1 MRTRGGSADVEA
13 GGAGGLSAEWP
24 WCGGAVMLEW
34 LVLVSL
40 FLAAPREWLVDDN
53 RIATYPVYH
62 EMGRQLRNGSF
73 PLLSDH
79 SWQAAGIAGEYGAA
93 CFHPPT
99 LLFAAL
105 VSTAALPPEWLS
117 LIWIAL
123 WYGVLLT
130 GVYVLARSLAAPPP
144 LAAYAALAAG
154 ASGYLLGLAP
164 AWWIVLHSA
173 AWLPWYWWTLRQA
186 CLAETWRP
194 RLGWTAAAGLVLA
207 LVITAGWNFADF
219 AALVIHAHVA
229 AEAVL
234 RTRSARPLGPAIAAG
249 LSGLCLSAPAWMTH
263 LEYARWSY
271 RAIAKIDLSTPNG
284 AWLGPLDWLGLV
296 VPFADW
302 RGSLVAGP
310 LLGVGTI
317 PLLVVAAAVLLDRGV
332 VRRHAGLFL
341 LAAVAAVLCGLP
353 DVPPLR
359 WMFRFH
365 PLLGLVLAIL
375 SATVLPAVLEQLGRR
390 DAAVRRAVAWCAI
403 ACGVALVA
411 GALVPHRRPLG
422 VAPVIAWGALV
433 TAAGWLGLAGDR
445 RQAAPMLGVLALAVT
460 ASARLLYGQ
469 PWGAVFEAPRTARD
483 RGCAVQPNWYLCNYD
498 QATYLGRQRL
508 SAFMPGNMA
517 MESGLRTVNGYSN
530 MLPCGPLLVF
540 GITNQGFV
548 FDSRR
553 PCAGASDG
561 RGLLAR
567 MAVDGLILRDDV
579 AVEDPVIADFARA
592 CDLDGFQ
599 VWHRRGG
606 GSPRVQAHKAAHQ
619 VDSLEAA
626 VTALKAGA
634 STEPVIE
641 RSAKRSVAK
650 AVAEPAAAATV
661 PATDDWGP
669 GAPRSVAFDRPR
681 ALEPVAESPAAVV
694 VDVDVP
700 AAGGPA
706 LVSFARPW
714 LPGYRATLDG
724 EPLDVLRMDALMPAV
739 VVPAGG
745 RGRLE
750 LRYFPESLR
759 RGLVIAVAAA
769 AVHMAVAAALVATAW
784 YPRPT

>member
-1 MRTRGGSADVEA
+1 MTPMHANGGSAHEGA
-13 GGAGGLSAEWP
+13 GGAGRLPAECR
-24 WCGGAVMLEW
+24 WCGGAVALQC
-34 LVLVSL
+34 LVLVGL

-62 EMGRQLRNGSF
+62 EMGRQLRGGSF
-73 PLLSDH
+73 PLLSEY
-79 SWQAAGIAGEYGAA
+79 SWQAAGIAGEYGAG

-105 VSTAALPPEWLS
+105 VSTATLPPEWLS
-117 LIWIAL
+117 LGWIVL

-194 RLGWTAAAGLVLA
+194 RLGWTAAAGIVLA
-207 LVITAGWNFADF
+207 LVITAGWNFSDV
-219 AALVIHAHVA
+219 AALVLHAHVA

-234 RTRSARPLGPAIAAG
+234 RTRSARPLVPAVAAG
-249 LSGLCLSAPAWMTH
+249 LSGLALSAPAWMTH

-271 RAIAKIDLSTPNG
+271 RAIAKIDLATPNG

-296 VPFADW
+296 VPVADGQ
-302 RGSLVAGP
+302 GSLVAGP

-317 PLLVVAAAVLLDRGV
+317 PLLVVLAALVLDRGV

-353 DVPPLR
+353 DLPPLR

-365 PLLGLVLAIL
+365 PLFGLVLAIL
-375 SATVLPAVLEQLGRR
+375 SAALLPEVLEQLGRR
-390 DAAVRRAVAWCAI
+390 DAAARRTVAWCAI

-411 GALVPHRRPLG
+411 GVLVPHRRPPG

-433 TAAGWLGLAGDR
+433 TTAGWVGLAGDR
-445 RQAAPMLGVLALAVT
+445 RRAAAVLGILALAVT

-483 RGCAVQPNWYLCNYD
+483 RGCAVQPGWYLCNYD

-517 MESGLRTVNGYSN
+517 MESGLRTVNGYST

-553 PCAGASDG
+553 PCAGVSDG

-579 AVEDPVIADFARA
+579 AVDDPVIADFERA

-599 VWHRRGG
+599 IWHRRGG
-606 GSPRVQAHKAAHQ
+606 GSRRVQAHHAARQ

-626 VTALKAGA
+626 VAALTAGA
-634 STEPVIE
+634 STEPLIE
-641 RSAKRSVAK
+641 RSTERAT
-650 AVAEPAAAATV
+650 EPAAASAADEGQ
-661 PATDDWGP
+661 PA
-669 GAPRSVAFDRPR
+669 APRSVAFDLPR
-681 ALEPVAESPAAVV
+681 ALEPAAEWPAAVV

-700 AAGGPA
+700 AAGAAA

-759 RGLVIAVAAA
+759 RGLAIAAAAA
-769 AVHMAVAAALVATAW
+769 AVHVALAAALAATAW